1 MKILGNVDISRYAFT
16 EPVEGGEYTGFKDN
30 FIAGYQHTESL
41 LKSNSERSLV
51 GDMMRPLVEKIQEE
65 AKFENYEMANY
76 LSDPTYYKD
85 DEGKSYTGTKLTAKR
100 IYDYAQQ
107 NASYKQF
114 LSEQGY
120 DISTPDNL
128 HSYLTQQAADEA
140 EAKYDHYNK
149 VSRKRTGLGT
159 VGDFAGSM
167 VSHMTDPLDA
177 ATLLIPIG
185 SSLTVVKQIG
195 AAVATNVGVELLEYP
210 QVRSWHQRVTGED
223 YSPLEFAQNTGIIA
237 IGTAGLVGALNI
249 PMGSYLNAVSKKI
262 NRALTPQEEIEAIN
276 AFKQAH
282 ANREGYEFRPD
293 QTLETALNKSEADKM
308 IQENSFISND
318 NSNTK
323 HNGFVLNTLRNIL
336 NDDLRTLEKG
346 PTAGLDAPS
355 SITSI
360 EKQFQNVETIA
371 SKDIVFDEA
380 QYQFKVAPEDIKP
393 TQVFEYVDE
402 SGNTITREIETIRAM
417 PDGVPDIVVFKRK
430 AGQEQTESISIDQGK
445 IVEKQIFDPVQSGH
459 ILVYED
465 RNGVKT
471 VVDGHQRLK
480 LAQAENADVQALVLR
495 EVDGFTPEMGK
506 VSSMVKNFYE
516 GTISKADL
524 PKYKKYPDLVDLID
538 AVNPQLKA
546 AQGLVNLAP
555 KAYMAM
561 YHNIV
566 GDDIGSLVG
575 QSVLGEQ
582 RQLAMMDILK
592 KQGPINIEQARQ
604 VIKETLDNN
613 ILDTYDMESLAK
625 SFQALNY
632 IPERKMMVNQIIQD
646 LETEN
651 FRLKNEGAKLPKDSD
666 QRILNDARRT
676 QNEKTIKLIRSYG
689 NQEGEIADIIT
700 DGARAYKDAGN
711 VGLEDFARTTADD
724 IRKGVDEGHF
734 DRLSNSA
741 ELADRNLTAKINQ
754 LATDVRESLPELAKY
769 FDAAESKGVAEDI
782 SNIKS
787 ILDQELENNP
797 NLRNLE
803 IDFDADGNP
812 IRMSQILDDVAER
825 DKNIEFIR
833 RCQQ

>member
-1 MKILGNVDISRYAFT
+1 MKILGNVDISRYAFK

-30 FIAGYQHTESL
+30 FIAGFQHTESL

-65 AKFENYEMANY
+65 AKFENYEMANF
-76 LSDPTYYKD
+76 LSDPKYYKD

-107 NASYKQF
+107 SESYKQF
-114 LSEQGY
+114 LAEQGY
-120 DISTPDNL
+120 DVSTPDNL
-128 HSYLTQQAADEA
+128 HSYLTQMAADEA
-140 EAKYDHYNK
+140 EAKYDEYNK
-149 VSRKRTGLGT
+149 VSRKRTGLGA

-177 ATLLIPIG
+177 ASLLIPIG
-185 SSLTVVKQIG
+185 SSMTVVKQIG
-195 AAVATNVGVELLEYP
+195 AAVATNVGVELFEYP

-223 YSPLEFAQNTGIIA
+223 YSPLEFAQNVGIIA
-237 IGTAGLVGALNI
+237 IGTAGFVGALNI
-249 PMGSYLNAVSKKI
+249 PMGTYLNAVSKKI
-262 NRALTPQEEIEAIN
+262 NRALTPQEEIDAIK
-276 AFKQAH
+276 AFQQAH

-293 QTLETALNKSEADKM
+293 QTLETALDKSEADKM
-308 IQENSFISND
+308 LKDNSFMSND

-323 HNGFVLNTLRNIL
+323 HNSFVLSTLRNIL

-346 PTAGLDAPS
+346 PTAGLDAPKN
-355 SITSI
+355 ITDI
-360 EKQFQNVETIA
+360 EKQFQNVETIS
-371 SKDIVFDEA
+371 SKDITFDEA
-380 QYQFKVAPEDIKP
+380 QYQFKAAP
-393 TQVFEYVDE
+393 T
-402 SGNTITREIETIRAM
+402 EIAA
-417 PDGVPDIVVFKRK
+417 DAK
-430 AGQEQTESISIDQGK
+430 
-445 IVEKQIFDPVQSGH
+445 FDPVQSGH

-465 RNGVKT
+465 TAGVKT
-471 VVDGHQRLK
+471 VVDGYQRLR
-480 LAQAENADVQALVLR
+480 LAQSENADVQALILR
-495 EVDGFTPEMGK
+495 EIDGFTPEMAK
-506 VSSMVKNFYE
+506 VSSMVRNFYE

-524 PKYKKYPDLVDLID
+524 PKYKKYPDLIDLID

-546 AQGLVNLAP
+546 AQGLMNLSP

-575 QSVLGEQ
+575 QSIQGEQ
-582 RQLAMMDILK
+582 RQIAMMDILK
-592 KQGPINIEQARQ
+592 KQGVINIEEARRL
-604 VIKETLDNN
+604 IKDTLDNN
-613 ILDTYDMESLAK
+613 VLDTYDMESIAK

-632 IPERKMMVNQIIQD
+632 IPERKLLINQMIQD

-651 FRLKNEGAKLPKDSD
+651 FRLKNEGAKLPKESD

-676 QNEKTIKLIRSYG
+676 QNEKTIKIIRSFG
-689 NQEGEIADIIT
+689 NQEGELSDLIT

-734 DRLSNSA
+734 DRLSSSA
-741 ELADRNLTAKINQ
+741 ELADRSLTAKINQ

-769 FDAAESKGVAEDI
+769 FEAAESKGVIDDI
-782 SNIKS
+782 TNIKS

-797 NLRNLE
+797 ALRDLE

-812 IRMSQILDDVAER
+812 IRLSQILDDVAER

>member
-282 ANREGYEFRPD
+282 ANQEGYEFRPD

-308 IQENSFISND
+308 MQENSFISND

-371 SKDIVFDEA
+371 SKNIVFDEA
-380 QYQFKVAPEDIKP
+380 QYQFKVAP
-393 TQVFEYVDE
+393 T
-402 SGNTITREIETIRAM
+402 EIAA
-417 PDGVPDIVVFKRK
+417 DAK
-430 AGQEQTESISIDQGK
+430 
-445 IVEKQIFDPVQSGH
+445 FDPVLSGH
-459 ILVYED
+459 ILVYEN
-465 RNGVKT
+465 RAGTKT

-480 LAQAENADVQALVLR
+480 LAQAENADVQALILR

-524 PKYKKYPDLVDLID
+524 PKYKKYPDLVDLLD

-651 FRLKNEGAKLPKDSD
+651 FRLKNEGAKLPKESD

>member
-1 MKILGNVDISRYAFT
+1 MKILGNVDVSRYAFK

-30 FIAGYQHTESL
+30 FIAGFQHTESL

-65 AKFENYEMANY
+65 AQFENYEMANF
-76 LSDPTYYKD
+76 LSDPKYYKD

-107 NASYKQF
+107 SESYKQF
-114 LSEQGY
+114 LAEQGY

-128 HSYLTQQAADEA
+128 HSYLTQMAADEA
-140 EAKYDHYNK
+140 EAKYEEYNQ
-149 VSRKRTGLGT
+149 VSRKRTGLGA

-177 ATLLIPIG
+177 ASLLIPIG
-185 SSLTVVKQIG
+185 SSMTVVKQIG
-195 AAVATNVGVELLEYP
+195 AAVATNVGVELFEYP

-223 YSPLEFAQNTGIIA
+223 YSPLEFAQNVGIIA
-237 IGTAGLVGALNI
+237 VGTAGLVGAINI
-249 PMGSYLNAVSKKI
+249 PMGTYLNAVSKKI
-262 NRALTPQEEIEAIN
+262 NRALTPQEEIDAIK
-276 AFKQAH
+276 AFQQAH
-282 ANREGYEFRPD
+282 ASREGYEFRPD
-293 QTLETALNKSEADKM
+293 QTLETALDKSEADKM
-308 IQENSFISND
+308 LKDDSFISND

-323 HNGFVLNTLRNIL
+323 HNGFVLSTLRNIL

-346 PTAGLDAPS
+346 PTAGLDAPAN
-355 SITSI
+355 INTI
-360 EKQFQNVETIA
+360 EKQFQNVETIS
-371 SKDIVFDEA
+371 SKEIKIDEGT
-380 QYQFKVAPEDIKP
+380 YQFKSMP
-393 TQVFEYVDE
+393 TELADDAV
-402 SGNTITREIETIRAM
+402 
-417 PDGVPDIVVFKRK
+417 
-430 AGQEQTESISIDQGK
+430 
-445 IVEKQIFDPVQSGH
+445 FDPVQSGH

-480 LAQAENADVQALVLR
+480 LAQQTNQDVQALILR
-495 EVDGFTPEMGK
+495 EVDGFSTEMAK
-506 VSSMVKNFYE
+506 VSSMVRNFYE

-546 AQGLVNLAP
+546 AQGLINLSP

-575 QSVLGEQ
+575 QAVQGEQ
-582 RQLAMMDILK
+582 RQIAMMDILK
-592 KQGPINIEQARQ
+592 KQGAINIEEARRI
-604 VIKETLDNN
+604 IKETLDNN
-613 ILDTYDMESLAK
+613 VLDTYDMESIAK

-632 IPERKMMVNQIIQD
+632 IPERKLLINQMIQD

-651 FRLKNEGAKLPKDSD
+651 FMLKNEGNKMPKDSD

-689 NQEGEIADIIT
+689 NQEGELSDIIT

-711 VGLEDFARTTADD
+711 VGLEDFARTAAND

-741 ELADRNLTAKINQ
+741 ELADRSLTAKISQ

-769 FDAAESKGVAEDI
+769 FDAAESKGVVDDI
-782 SNIKS
+782 TNIKS

-797 NLRNLE
+797 ALRDIE

-812 IRMSQILDDVAER
+812 IRLSQILDDVAER

>member
-1 MKILGNVDISRYAFT
+1 MKILGNVDISRYAFK

-41 LKSNSERSLV
+41 LKSNSERALI
-51 GDMMRPLVEKIQEE
+51 GDAMRPFIDKYQDI
-65 AKFENYEMANY
+65 AKLENHEMAME
-76 LSDPTYYKD
+76 LGAPQYYKD
-85 DEGKSYTGTKLTAKR
+85 DEGNSYTGAKLTAKR
-100 IYDYAQQ
+100 LYDFAQA
-107 NASYKQF
+107 NEEFKQF
-114 LSEQGY
+114 LIDNNKDVSR
-120 DISTPDNL
+120 PDNL
-128 HSYLTQQAADEA
+128 YSSFQQVAADEA
-140 EAKYDHYNK
+140 EAKYEHYNK

-177 ATLLIPIG
+177 ATLMIPIG
-185 SSLTVVKQIG
+185 ASMSVVKQIG
-195 AAVATNVGVELLEYP
+195 AAVATNVGVELFEYP

-223 YSPLEFAQNTGIIA
+223 YSPLEFAQNVGIIA
-237 IGTAGLVGALNI
+237 VGTAGLVGALNI
-249 PMGSYLNAVSKKI
+249 PMGTYLNAVSKKI
-262 NRALTPQEEIEAIN
+262 NRALTPEEQIEAIN

-293 QTLETALNKSEADKM
+293 NTLETALDKSEADKM
-308 IQENSFISND
+308 IQDNSFISND

-323 HNGFVLNTLRNIL
+323 HNGFVMNTLRNIL
-336 NDDLRTLEKG
+336 HDDLRTLDKG

-360 EKQFQNVETIA
+360 EKQFQNVETIS
-371 SKDIVFDEA
+371 SKDIQMDEGT
-380 QYQFKVAPEDIKP
+380 YQFKAAP
-393 TQVFEYVDE
+393 T
-402 SGNTITREIETIRAM
+402 EIA
-417 PDGVPDIVVFKRK
+417 PG
-430 AGQEQTESISIDQGK
+430 
-445 IVEKQIFDPVQSGH
+445 EKFDPVQAGH

-480 LAQAENADVQALVLR
+480 LAQTEGADVQALILR
-495 EVDGFTPEMGK
+495 EVDGFSTEMAK
-506 VSSMVKNFYE
+506 VSSMVRNFYE

-546 AQGLVNLAP
+546 AQGLMNLSP

-575 QSVLGEQ
+575 QAVQGEQ
-582 RQLAMMDILK
+582 RQIAMMDILK
-592 KQGPINIEQARQ
+592 KQGAINIQEARRI
-604 VIKETLDNN
+604 IKETLDNN
-613 ILDTYDMESLAK
+613 ILDTYDMESIAK

-651 FRLKNEGAKLPKDSD
+651 FKLKNEGAKLPKDSD

-711 VGLEDFARTTADD
+711 VGLEDFARTAADD

-741 ELADRNLTAKINQ
+741 ELADRNLTAKISQ

-769 FDAAESKGVAEDI
+769 FDAAESKGVVEDI
-782 SNIKS
+782 TNIKS

-797 NLRNLE
+797 ALRDLE